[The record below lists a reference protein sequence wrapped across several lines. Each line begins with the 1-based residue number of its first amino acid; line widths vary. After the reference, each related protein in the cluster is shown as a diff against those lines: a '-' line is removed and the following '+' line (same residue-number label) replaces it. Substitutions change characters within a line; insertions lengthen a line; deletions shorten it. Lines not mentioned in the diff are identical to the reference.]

1 MRECN
6 VTRLLDVCFSFIAI
20 FFLLPLFIP
29 VVLLLRITG
38 EGEVFYVQQRVG
50 YRGSCFGL
58 IKFATMLKASPN
70 LGSGTITVKGDPRVL
85 PVGKFLRLTKI
96 NELPQLLNVLRGDM
110 SLIGPRPLTPEN
122 YAMYPAHIRD
132 VIQLCR
138 PGLSGVGSIVFRD
151 EQNLLN
157 AGQDPVQVYRN
168 IIAPFK
174 GQLEEWYVNNR
185 SIYSYFLLIFLTIWV
200 VVTRKSNILWLI
212 FPNLPRSTELN
223 LPESK

>member
-1 MRECN
+1 M
-6 VTRLLDVCFSFIAI
+6 TRLLDVCFSFIAI
-20 FFLLPLFIP
+20 FFLLPLLIP

-50 YRGSCFGL
+50 YRGSRFGL

-96 NELPQLLNVLRGDM
+96 NELPQLLNVLLGDM
-110 SLIGPRPLTPEN
+110 SLIGPRPLTPET

-138 PGLSGVGSIVFRD
+138 PGLSGIGSIVFRD
-151 EQNLLN
+151 EQDFLN
-157 AGQDPVQVYRN
+157 AEQDPVTVYRN

-200 VVTRKSNILWLI
+200 VVTKKSNIVWRI
-212 FPNLPRSTELN
+212 FSDLPRSTELN
-223 LPESK
+223 LPERK